1 MSKKKNKSESFQELS
16 DTFERMDTLLE
27 QISKNLKTLEDNF
40 CKAQIDEVCPDEVEA
55 DKAAMEAIRD
65 ICLESLLDITP
76 KGEA

>member
-40 CKAQIDEVCPDEVEA
+40 CKGQINEVCPDEVEG

-65 ICLESLLDITP
+65 ICLESLLYITP

>member
-1 MSKKKNKSESFQELS
+1 MSKKKNRSESFEELS

>member
-1 MSKKKNKSESFQELS
+1 MSKKKNKSE
-16 DTFERMDTLLE
+16 TFEELAQTFEKMDTLLE
-27 QISKNLKTLEDNF
+27 QITKNLKTLEDNF

>member
-1 MSKKKNKSESFQELS
+1 MSKKKNKSDSFQELS

-40 CKAQIDEVCPDEVEA
+40 CKGQIDEVCPDEVEA

>member
-40 CKAQIDEVCPDEVEA
+40 CKGQINEVCPDEVEG

-76 KGEA
+76 KEEA